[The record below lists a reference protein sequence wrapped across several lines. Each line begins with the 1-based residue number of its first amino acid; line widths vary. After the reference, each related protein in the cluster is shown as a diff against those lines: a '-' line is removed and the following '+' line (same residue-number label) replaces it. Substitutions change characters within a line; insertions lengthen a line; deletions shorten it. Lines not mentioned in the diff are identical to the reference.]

1 MIWGYHYLWK
11 HPNVSKRFF
20 LVFSNFLFKLGRSP
34 CLLFR
39 QCTGKP
45 PSRAHQCV
53 SQEFRGTSPLNCSLK
68 IWYLIFVFHPG
79 GSQQLFTTKNTR
91 ISSFS
96 CQCHLCWFDIFC
108 ELNRC
113 GWGWKWQSVRDLMT
127 SAKYAHFVAE
137 SGKLCGAY
145 TKGFTDKWIHVQ
157 QANDRCSC
165 FFFLLIFYLRKMI
178 HFDLIL
184 LMVQKSPTTTG
195 LICLKPWRK

>member
-1 MIWGYHYLWK
+1 M
-11 HPNVSKRFF
+11 
-20 LVFSNFLFKLGRSP
+20 FSNFLFKLGKTMLAEDNVQGLPSGAHPLSVRS
-34 CLLFR
+34 
-39 QCTGKP
+39 
-45 PSRAHQCV
+45 S
-53 SQEFRGTSPLNCSLK
+53 EFSPLDPAKNMISDICLPSTRLTT
-68 IWYLIFVFHPG
+68 IFH
-79 GSQQLFTTKNTR
+79 QKNAR

-113 GWGWKWQSVRDLMT
+113 GWGWKRQSVRGLMT

-195 LICLKPWRK
+195 LICLKPWRKIVL